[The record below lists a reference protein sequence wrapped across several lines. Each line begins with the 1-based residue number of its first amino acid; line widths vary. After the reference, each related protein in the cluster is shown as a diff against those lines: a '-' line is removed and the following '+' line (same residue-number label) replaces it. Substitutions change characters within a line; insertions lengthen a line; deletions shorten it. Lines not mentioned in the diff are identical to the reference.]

1 MMYETQK
8 IKSDLIKRANTKID
22 ILFLYIKDGN
32 HQNFKDIFQK
42 FNPRIKKK
50 MKKEI
55 LF

>member
-32 HQNFKDIFQK
+32 YQLILEL
-42 FNPRIKKK
+42 KKK